1 MKVSEISLGNL
12 VETLYSRYE
21 RDVCSYL
28 KFFYKFFFTGEGNN
42 EEIVKLYNSIKIYW
56 GINSK
61 LEKDFQNSETL
72 FCKLF
77 TVREGMCGPI

>member
-1 MKVSEISLGNL
+1 M
-12 VETLYSRYE
+12 ETLYCWYE
-21 RDVCSYL
+21 RDVCLYL
-28 KFFYKFFFTGEGNN
+28 KFFIKFFTGEGNN
-42 EEIVKLYNSIKIYW
+42 KEIVELYNSMKICW

-77 TVREGMCGPI
+77 TARGACVVPFSIFQADE

>member
-1 MKVSEISLGNL
+1 M
-12 VETLYSRYE
+12 
-21 RDVCSYL
+21 
-28 KFFYKFFFTGEGNN
+28 GEGNN
-42 EEIVKLYNSIKIYW
+42 KEIVKLYNSMKFYW

-77 TVREGMCGPI
+77 TAQGGMCGPI

>member
-1 MKVSEISLGNL
+1 MRFSEISEEKGVKN
-12 VETLYSRYE
+12 EMLYCRYE

-28 KFFYKFFFTGEGNN
+28 KFYANSFLTGEGNN
-42 EEIVKLYNSIKIYW
+42 KEIVRLYNSLKIYW

-77 TVREGMCGPI
+77 TV

>member
-1 MKVSEISLGNL
+1 MEIINSEVYKGI
-12 VETLYSRYE
+12 
-21 RDVCSYL
+21 
-28 KFFYKFFFTGEGNN
+28 KF
-42 EEIVKLYNSIKIYW
+42 YW

-77 TVREGMCGPI
+77 TARGGMCGPI

>member
-1 MKVSEISLGNL
+1 MREMLA
-12 VETLYSRYE
+12 R
-21 RDVCSYL
+21 L
-28 KFFYKFFFTGEGNN
+28 KIFIQIFFFMGEGNN
-42 EEIVKLYNSIKIYW
+42 KEIVKLYNGMKFYW

-77 TVREGMCGPI
+77 TARGGMCGPI

>member
-1 MKVSEISLGNL
+1 MEA
-12 VETLYSRYE
+12 LYCRYE

-28 KFFYKFFFTGEGNN
+28 KFLYKIFFTGEGNN
-42 EEIVKLYNSIKIYW
+42 KEIVKLDNSMKFYW

-72 FCKLF
+72 FCKVF
-77 TVREGMCGPI
+77 TARGGMCGPI

>member
-1 MKVSEISLGNL
+1 MEI
-12 VETLYSRYE
+12 
-21 RDVCSYL
+21 
-28 KFFYKFFFTGEGNN
+28 K
-42 EEIVKLYNSIKIYW
+42 EIVKLNSGMKFYW

-77 TVREGMCGPI
+77 TVRGGMCGPI

>member
-1 MKVSEISLGNL
+1 M
-12 VETLYSRYE
+12 ETLYSRYE

-28 KFFYKFFFTGEGNN
+28 KFFFYKFFFLQWEGNN
-42 EEIVKLYNSIKIYW
+42 KEIVKLYISIKIYW
-56 GINSK
+56 RINSK

-77 TVREGMCGPI
+77 TVRRGMCGPI